1 MNPTQTFE
9 APADEETRFGFGAN
23 WARFL
28 TRLTGQRIREAERSL
43 AELLGEENL
52 AGKTFLDVGC
62 GSGLFSLAA
71 RNMGARVRSFD
82 YDPESVACAGE
93 LRQRFHPDS
102 GEWTVGQGSV
112 LDEAYL
118 GSLGKFDIVYSWGVL
133 HHTGEMWSA
142 LGKVAELVRPGGT
155 LAIAIY
161 NDQGWVSR
169 AWTRIKRTYNRL
181 PPRLRFVIV
190 WPSFVRIWG
199 RVAAVDL
206 LKHGNPTHTWRSYVR
221 ERGMSPWPDLIDW
234 VGGYPFEVA
243 TPDDLFDFYRK
254 RGFLL
259 SRLLT
264 VRGGRGCNQLVFR
277 RDAIRAPAEPAAL

>member
-1 MNPTQTFE
+1 MNPTETLE
-9 APADEETRFGFGAN
+9 APVDEETRFGFGAN

-28 TRLTGQRIREAERSL
+28 TLLTDQRIREAERSL
-43 AELLGEENL
+43 AELLGENDL
-52 AGKTFLDVGC
+52 SGKTFLDVGC

-82 YDPESVACAGE
+82 YDPESVACARE
-93 LRQRFHPDS
+93 LRQRFHRNS
-102 GEWTVGQGSV
+102 GEWTVEQGSI

-118 GSLGKFDIVYSWGVL
+118 GSLGESDIVYSWGVL

-142 LGKVAELVRPGGT
+142 LAHAAELVKPGGK

-181 PPRLRFVIV
+181 PPRLRFLIV
-190 WPSFVRIWG
+190 WPSFIRIWG
-199 RVAAVDL
+199 SVAAVDV
-206 LKHGNPTHTWRSYVR
+206 LKYGNPAHTWRSYVR

-243 TPDDLFDFYRK
+243 TPDELFDFYRE
-254 RGFLL
+254 RGFSL

-277 RDAIRAPAEPAAL
+277 RDVSRAPG